1 MYPDRP
7 MDYEGMSQ
15 VNIEYEYWQWYPT
28 QGMSQKSTLNI
39 NMHINMSSTQG
50 LRPRTP
56 TPSAGPAHF
65 ATPHI
70 IEDIARVLSKTPRHN
85 LKPV

>member
-1 MYPDRP
+1 
-7 MDYEGMSQ
+7 
-15 VNIEYEYWQWYPT
+15 
-28 QGMSQKSTLNI
+28 LNI

-65 ATPHI
+65 ATPPHHWRYCEGI
-70 IEDIARVLSKTPRHN
+70 SKTPH
-85 LKPV
+85 KP